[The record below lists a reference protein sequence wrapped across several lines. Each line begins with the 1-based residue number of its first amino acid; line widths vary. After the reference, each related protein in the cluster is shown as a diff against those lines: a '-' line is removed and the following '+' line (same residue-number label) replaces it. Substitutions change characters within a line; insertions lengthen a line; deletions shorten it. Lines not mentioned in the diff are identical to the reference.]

1 MKGERGDCGDKTL
14 GWSARRGGAGRVHVG
29 VCGVVAVVV
38 AWWYVGCG
46 VEVGVGVCGVM
57 MGVEG
62 RRVVGRVRRGR
73 ACGHCG
79 RSRWHSALAKGLRAS
94 RVEGGRLK

>member
-46 VEVGVGVCGVM
+46 VEVGVGV
-57 MGVEG
+57 
-62 RRVVGRVRRGR
+62 
-73 ACGHCG
+73 
-79 RSRWHSALAKGLRAS
+79 
-94 RVEGGRLK
+94 

>member
-46 VEVGVGVCGVM
+46 VEVGVGVCG
-57 MGVEG
+57 GQD
-62 RRVVGRVRRGR
+62 
-73 ACGHCG
+73 
-79 RSRWHSALAKGLRAS
+79 
-94 RVEGGRLK
+94 GG